1 MTNKNVLYHIEESD
15 FGDGWNIIE
24 TSSGKWVAWKS
35 TEHIAEDLA
44 RHLSIVHKEA
54 INND

>member
-24 TSSGKWVAWKS
+24 TSSGKWIAWKS